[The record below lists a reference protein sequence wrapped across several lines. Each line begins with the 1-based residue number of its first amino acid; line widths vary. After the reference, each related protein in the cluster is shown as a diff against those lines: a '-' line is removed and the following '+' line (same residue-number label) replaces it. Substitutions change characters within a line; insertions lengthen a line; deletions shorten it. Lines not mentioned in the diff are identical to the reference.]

1 MWGVEVESFK
11 LNILSQSYYSDNVS
25 KLLVEYLEQT
35 ELDLTGANLY
45 YEFPVIRE
53 LDEDMVFPTFMLV
66 SPYYGVLLILAD
78 SINRERSNEINDLS
92 EKILRI
98 EQLIFSKLIKS
109 TNKKL
114 KSGRRNLSFN
124 LSSIL
129 FLPHLEEVLDGEVD
143 IDIVTDKSKLE
154 TVIESFEQEELE
166 FEIMNEIYSIL
177 DSSSGI
183 IKPKERIVPEEG
195 GVVSKATILKKLE
208 EEIAVFDAQQKY
220 AALSQLNGPQRIRGL
235 AGSGKTI
242 ILCMKAALIHLKYPE
257 KKILYTFMTKS
268 LYDYIEL
275 LITRFYKVLG
285 DGMLPDFKNNIHI
298 MHAWG
303 GANINGVYYN
313 VCKKNNISPI
323 TFAQAA
329 NRVGRGD
336 AFDYICTQALAEKEG
351 DFIKEYDY
359 VFIDEGQDFKP
370 SFYQICRAI
379 VKDDCLVWGY
389 DDLQNIFDVSMQ
401 NTIDTFKNEY
411 GAEGID
417 LVEIQK
423 NHPHMDNDIVLH
435 KSYRNPKEILVTAHA
450 LGFGIYNDILIQTL
464 ENKEHWED
472 VGYKVEG
479 EEIIPEQ
486 EVIIQ
491 RPLENSPL
499 SIANYCPVEEIIKYY
514 SATDLSNE
522 VEWVASEI
530 EKAINEDGLRPDDI
544 IVISL
549 DDRYNKGYFRE
560 LTDVLYSKG
569 IYTNNLSANT
579 YATIFSE
586 DNLVTLST
594 VYKAKG
600 HEAAMVFVIGCDVF
614 ESQKND
620 RVMRNKLFTAFTRAK
635 AWLRVSGFNIE
646 GTALINEMRAVK
658 ENEYKLIFKHKEA
671 HIIKRDLNEAHIR
684 KADLRKQYAIFI
696 QKLKEQG
703 YSEKEIE
710 QQWFLK
716 DNGETY
722 E

>member
-1 MWGVEVESFK
+1 MEDLK
-11 LNILSQSYYSDNVS
+11 LNILSQNYYSDRVS

-35 ELDLTGANLY
+35 NLDLTGASLY

-53 LDEDMVFPTFMLV
+53 LDEDMFFPTFMLV
-66 SPYYGVLLILAD
+66 SPRYGVILFITD
-78 SINRERSNEINDLS
+78 SLNRERSNEINDLS

-98 EQLIFSKLIKS
+98 EQIIFSKLIKS

-114 KSGRRNLSFN
+114 KNGRRNLSFN

-129 FLPHLEEVLDGEVD
+129 FLPNLEEDLTEDLE
-143 IDIVTDKSKLE
+143 IDIVTDKSDLE
-154 TVIESFEQEELE
+154 AVIESFEQEQLELE
-166 FEIMNEIYSIL
+166 VMNEIYAIL

-183 IKPKERIVPEEG
+183 IKPKERITSEEI
-195 GVVSKATILKKLE
+195 GVVSKASILKKLE

-268 LYDYIEL
+268 LNEYIEL
-275 LITRFYKVLG
+275 LITRFYKILG
-285 DGMLPDFKNNIHI
+285 DGMLPDFKNKVHI

-303 GANINGVYYN
+303 GSNINGVYYN

-329 NRVGRGD
+329 NQVGRGD
-336 AFDYICTQALAEKEG
+336 AFDYICTQALAQRNGELV
-351 DFIKEYDY
+351 KEYDY

-379 VKDDCLVWGY
+379 VKNDCLVWGY

-401 NTIDTFKNEY
+401 NTVDTFKNEY

-479 EEIIPEQ
+479 QEIIPEQ
-486 EVIIQ
+486 KIIID

-499 SIANYCPVEEIIKYY
+499 SITNYCPAEEIIKYY
-514 SATDLSNE
+514 SAQDFSDE
-522 VEWVASEI
+522 VKWVASEI
-530 EKAINEDGLRPDDI
+530 QKSINDEGLRPDDI

-560 LTDVLYSKG
+560 LTDELYNRG
-569 IYTNNLSANT
+569 IFTNNLSANT
-579 YATIFSE
+579 YSTIFSE

-614 ESQKND
+614 ESKKND

-635 AWLRVSGFNIE
+635 AWLRVSGLQIE
-646 GTALINEMRAVK
+646 GKSIINEMEAVK
-658 ENEYKLIFKHKEA
+658 QNEYKLIFNHKEA
-671 HIIKRDLNEAHIR
+671 HVIKRDLNEAHIR
-684 KADLRKQYAIFI
+684 KAELRKQYAVFI
-696 QKLKEQG
+696 QRLKEQG

-716 DNGETY
+716 DSGETY